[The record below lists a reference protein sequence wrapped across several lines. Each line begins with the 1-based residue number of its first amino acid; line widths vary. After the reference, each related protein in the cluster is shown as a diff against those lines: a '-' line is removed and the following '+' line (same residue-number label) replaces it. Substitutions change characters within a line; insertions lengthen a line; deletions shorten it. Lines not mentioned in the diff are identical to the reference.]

1 MTVDDPGADGL
12 RAEINVTPLVDVM
25 LVLLV
30 IFMVVTPLLHQE
42 VPVELPA
49 SRSSQ
54 EVTDPAH
61 VHLIAAADGALRLN
75 EEPLSREQLPTALQA
90 LYAGRHDH
98 TIFLQ
103 ADRSLP
109 YAAVVDLMDVC
120 REAGIDRIGVIT
132 RPVAAAQ
139 QAPTPPGPLQ
149 ARKAP
154 G

>member
-1 MTVDDPGADGL
+1 MTVDDGNPAGL
-12 RAEINVTPLVDVM
+12 RSDINVTPLVDVM

-42 VPVELPA
+42 LPIDLPA

-54 EVTDPAH
+54 EVSDPGH
-61 VHLIAAADGALRLN
+61 VHLVAAADGSLLLN
-75 EEPLSREQLPTALQA
+75 EEPLSRDDLAAALQM
-90 LYAGRHDH
+90 LYERRGDR

-103 ADRSLP
+103 ADRTLP
-109 YAAVVDLMDVC
+109 YEAVVDLMDAC

-132 RPVAAAQ
+132 RKSLPA
-139 QAPTPPGPLQ
+139 GG
-149 ARKAP
+149 R